1 VPASIMWPSCAIAND
16 GKGLWIMGVT

>member
-1 VPASIMWPSCAIAND
+1 VPAGVMWPSCAIAND